1 MAQELIEAPMPGK
14 ILSVDVTAGNT
25 VEEGAM
31 ICILEAMKMENPIVA
46 PVTGSVVDV
55 GVSPGQ
61 LVKTGDKIAV
71 IEY

>member
-14 ILSVDVTAGNT
+14 ILSVDVTVGNT
-25 VEEGAM
+25 VEEGAI